1 LSAIG
6 HRIFTRKM
14 TTDVCLG
21 SGQSLQSAPR
31 EAESSQ
37 VNLVVRRITIAV
49 LAAALAGAVL
59 AVPALSKGG
68 PDAVASKKA
77 KKKKKCKKSK
87 KGKKSKKKRKGCK
100 GGSGT
105 ASGTGLPGEAT
116 PSSPTK
122 PDGPTTPSN
131 LQVTGMGISA
141 NPVLAGNSTTGQVT
155 LDAAAS
161 AAGQQVDL
169 QSDTARVTVP
179 SYVVV
184 APGQKNASFPV
195 TTTSGGPVTATLT
208 GSIGG
213 SNATTH
219 LSVVDHASVS
229 SVKLERRCFTLG
241 PFSSNRVSLDVP
253 APDDT
258 LVSLSS
264 DSAALTVPSGVT
276 VPSGSSSA
284 FFSVNAVSDSPLVTV
299 TATLGPSQATDSASV
314 SSTDP
319 ATHADDLT
327 VHPGTVVAGG
337 GSNGTLT
344 LDCEAPEGG
353 TTVTLSSA
361 DPGVTF
367 DSTGTQS
374 ATVNVPEGQLSAD
387 FTISTDGSLADGQ
400 YDVSATVGADTPVH
414 ATLTIDSSL
423 PT

>member
-1 LSAIG
+1 
-6 HRIFTRKM
+6 
-14 TTDVCLG
+14 
-21 SGQSLQSAPR
+21 
-31 EAESSQ
+31 
-37 VNLVVRRITIAV
+37 VNLVIRRITIAV

-59 AVPALSKGG
+59 AVPASSKGG
-68 PDAVASKKA
+68 PEAVAAKKA
-77 KKKKKCKKSK
+77 KKKKCKKSK

-131 LQVTGMGISA
+131 LQVAGLSVTA
-141 NPVLAGNSTTGQVT
+141 NSVLAGDSTTGQVT

-208 GSIGG
+208 ASIGD

-229 SVKLERRCFTLG
+229 SVKLERQCFTLG

-284 FFSVNAVSDSPLVTV
+284 LFSVNAVSDSPLVTV
-299 TATLGPSQATDSASV
+299 TATLGSSQATGTASV

-327 VHPGTVVAGG
+327 VDPDTVVAGG
-337 GSNGTLT
+337 GSNGTVT
-344 LDCEAPEGG
+344 LGCEAPEGG

-374 ATVNVPEGQLSAD
+374 ATVNVLEGQLSAD
-387 FTISTDGSLADGQ
+387 FTISTDGALEDGQ